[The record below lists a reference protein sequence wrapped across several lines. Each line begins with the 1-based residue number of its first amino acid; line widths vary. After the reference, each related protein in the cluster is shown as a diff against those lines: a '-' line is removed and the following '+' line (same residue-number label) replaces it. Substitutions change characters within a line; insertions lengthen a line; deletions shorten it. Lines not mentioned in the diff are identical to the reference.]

1 MILGMASIKDS
12 QQLIEIQITRIE
24 SLHQSDPAPE
34 PASTLTD
41 LLPGQ

>member
-12 QQLIEIQITRIE
+12 QQLIEIQITHIE
-24 SLHQSDPAPE
+24 SLHRSDPAPE